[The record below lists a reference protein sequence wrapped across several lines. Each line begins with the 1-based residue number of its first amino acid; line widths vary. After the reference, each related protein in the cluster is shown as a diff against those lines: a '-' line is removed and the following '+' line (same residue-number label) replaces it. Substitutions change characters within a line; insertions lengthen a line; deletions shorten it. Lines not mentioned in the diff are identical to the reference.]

1 MTMFS
6 DSRRVNYPF
15 HGDPTH
21 EMATTHLLAEWMEM
35 KHRGEPHPRD
45 VPEPQ
50 RLQSEKSAYW
60 FRFTALENEINRRIP
75 MPL

>member
-15 HGDPTH
+15 HGDATH

-45 VPEPQ
+45 VEDEE
-50 RLQSEKSAYW
+50 RLMTEKRAFW
-60 FRFTALENEINRRIP
+60 TRFNALENEINQRIP